1 MDENHSREAEEEL
14 NAFQKLPFEMN
25 EMILKNLDPISMLN
39 FGKTSKFCDGLAGNF
54 DDRIVSIGWNGL
66 TEDGLRILHL
76 KVNSYPE
83 YWYTL
88 DIQEASISKS
98 VLILRRYNPSE
109 KKEIEWWKQEI
120 NGNCLDIIIQ
130 YFFDLLKRNRNSINS
145 LYIKAD
151 KCCKGKLGEKMLS
164 IFPKNLENI
173 GVSNEFPLIDKL
185 YSIDSVKIYA
195 TNLNIEQLKQ
205 FKSSEISISAENI
218 CYEDLKEYLILWRD
232 GKLHENLKKVELIG
246 ESNDIFRKIHEEM
259 FAVNI
264 GQIENIQ
271 NGFSNCFVIPKT
283 NEENLQLAGRYS
295 EFLEN
300 DYQNEQIISKYLCF
314 HRIFMD

>member
-1 MDENHSREAEEEL
+1 MDQQEAEEEL
-14 NAFQKLPFEMN
+14 NAFQNLPFEMN
-25 EMILKNLDPISMLN
+25 EMILNNLDPISMIN

-54 DDRIVSIGWNGL
+54 DDRIIEFAWNGL
-66 TEDGLRILHL
+66 TENGQDILKF
-76 KVNSYPE
+76 KVNSFPE

-88 DIQEASISKS
+88 DIQETSISKS
-98 VLILRRYNPSE
+98 VLILRRYNSSE
-109 KKEIEWWKQEI
+109 HKEIEWWKQEI
-120 NGNCLDIIIQ
+120 SGNCLDFIIQ
-130 YFFDLLKRNRNSINS
+130 YFFDLLKRNQNSINS

-151 KCCKGKLGEKMLS
+151 KCCKGKLGEKILS

-173 GVSNEFPLIDKL
+173 GVCAEFPFIDKL

-205 FKSSEISISAENI
+205 FKSSEISISADHVSFD
-218 CYEDLKEYLILWRD
+218 DLKKYLILWRD

-246 ESNDIFRKIHEEM
+246 ESNDILRKIHEEM

-271 NGFSNCFVIPKT
+271 NGFTHCFAIPKT
-283 NEENLQLAGRYS
+283 KEENLQLAGRFT
-295 EFLEN
+295 EFT
-300 DYQNEQIISKYLCF
+300 QNVEHGVSKYLCF
-314 HRIFMD
+314 YRMFMD